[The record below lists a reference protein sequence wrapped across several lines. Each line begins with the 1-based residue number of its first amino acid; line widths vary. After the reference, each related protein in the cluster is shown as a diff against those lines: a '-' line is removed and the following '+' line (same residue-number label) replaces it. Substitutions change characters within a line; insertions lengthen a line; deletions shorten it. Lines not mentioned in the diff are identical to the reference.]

1 MVLPKQFFVQ
11 FLTLTNIWF
20 SSSLYSQTTKS
31 MKTNAQQNIAMT
43 VNDTTNSL
51 EINLTIRSFLEKWLK
66 AQWISFSGSLIYRNM
81 ILFFQSW
88 NIFFSSIF
96 DTDNIIHY
104 LEYVLTHHWTCTYFN
119 LYFISIFSLV
129 ISEGSK
135 SFDETELFINSSAE
149 LKKCNGHLWGVS

>member
-1 MVLPKQFFVQ
+1 
-11 FLTLTNIWF
+11 
-20 SSSLYSQTTKS
+20 
-31 MKTNAQQNIAMT
+31 MT

-81 ILFFQSW
+81 ILFFHSW

-149 LKKCNGHLWGVS
+149 LKKCNGHLWGVSYCKILIEAINYCLFWGFFQLDIHKVLRAIWN